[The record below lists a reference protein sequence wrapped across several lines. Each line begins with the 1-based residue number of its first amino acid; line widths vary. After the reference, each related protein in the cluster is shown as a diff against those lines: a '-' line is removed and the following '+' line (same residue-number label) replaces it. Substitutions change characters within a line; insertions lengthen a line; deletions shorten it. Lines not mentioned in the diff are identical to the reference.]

1 MALSSISL
9 LFQSLKSAICLWA
22 HTTIPA
28 ESQQLNYL
36 LCSLG
41 IPCLSPAP
49 CPSSR
54 RHIKTRSWALV
65 LINIP
70 PDLFAKLEIIVL
82 VCWPTSSVQIA
93 FGLLQIPLAAGGG
106 WSIWIF
112 PVLCCAVHTEWGRL
126 GAGLHGDGGKLH
138 LWMRKQLKV
147 WSKINTN
154 TRSLSTAHMERKEFI
169 YFPLTSFWQ

>member
-28 ESQQLNYL
+28 ESQQLNYP
-36 LCSLG
+36 LCSLE
-41 IPCLSPAP
+41 IPCLFPAP

-106 WSIWIF
+106 RDIWMF
-112 PVLCCAVHTEWGRL
+112 PVLCCAVHTEWARL
-126 GAGLHGDGGKLH
+126 GAGLQWDGGKH
-138 LWMRKQLKV
+138 PFWIWEQLKL
-147 WSKINTN
+147 WWKMNTN
-154 TRSLSTAHMERKEFI
+154 ARSSFTAHMEKKRV
-169 YFPLTSFWQ
+169 YLLPTD

>member
-1 MALSSISL
+1 MPLST
-9 LFQSLKSAICLWA
+9 

-28 ESQQLNYL
+28 ESQQLNYP
-36 LCSLG
+36 LCSLE

-93 FGLLQIPLAAGGG
+93 FRLTSNSPGSWRWLRYLDVPCPL
-106 WSIWIF
+106 
-112 PVLCCAVHTEWGRL
+112 LCCAHRMSQ
-126 GAGLHGDGGKLH
+126 AGSWAAGMGENSPFGYGN
-138 LWMRKQLKV
+138 
-147 WSKINTN
+147 S
-154 TRSLSTAHMERKEFI
+154 
-169 YFPLTSFWQ
+169 